1 MTNKQLLKEI
11 HRDNEAINRSLQHL
25 INIGLIGLLGRSA
38 EEAKKTNDSVRKT
51 LAKMGL
57 VLVAV
62 TEIILFVS
70 ECIEYRR
77 KIEEKLEEEYFGK
90 KQKCVME
97 RIALK

>member
-38 EEAKKTNDSVRKT
+38 EEAKKTNDSVGKT

-70 ECIEYRR
+70 ECVEYRRR
-77 KIEEKLEEEYFGK
+77 KIEEKLEEE
-90 KQKCVME
+90 
-97 RIALK
+97 